1 MKTLYADATKER
13 LMGELDA
20 VVGQTEQLLKTV
32 AHAGNT
38 EAGAFKAS
46 VEQSIAV
53 ATDRL
58 AQIRADALNRAGIA
72 AKATDDYVHGNPWR
86 AVGIVAAAAAI
97 IGLLAGLVL
106 SRR

>member
-1 MKTLYADATKER
+1 MKTLEEHATKQR

-20 VVGQTEQLLKTV
+20 VVAQTEQLLDTV

-46 VEQSIAV
+46 AEHGIAV
-53 ATDRL
+53 AADRL
-58 AQIRADALNRAGIA
+58 AQIRADALHRAGIA

-86 AVGIVAAAAAI
+86 AVVVVAAAAAI
-97 IGLLAGLVL
+97 VGLLAGLVL

>member
-20 VVGQTEQLLKTV
+20 VVGQTEQLLQTV

-38 EAGAFKAS
+38 EARALKAS

-53 ATDRL
+53 ATERL
-58 AQIRADALNRAGIA
+58 AQIRADALDRAAIA

-86 AVGIVAAAAAI
+86 AVGIAAAAAAI
-97 IGLLAGLVL
+97 AGLLAGLLL

>member
-20 VVGQTEQLLKTV
+20 VVGQTEQLLKTA
-32 AHAGNT
+32 AHAGHA

-46 VEQSIAV
+46 VEQRIAV
-53 ATDRL
+53 ATERL
-58 AQIRADALNRAGIA
+58 AQIRADALQRAGITARA
-72 AKATDDYVHGNPWR
+72 ADDYVHGKPWQ
-86 AVGIVAAAAAI
+86 AVAIAAAAAAI
-97 IGLLAGLVL
+97 AGLLAGLLL

>member
-1 MKTLYADATKER
+1 MKTNYADATKER

-20 VVGQTEQLLKTV
+20 VVAQTEQLLETV

-38 EAGAFKAS
+38 EAGALKAG
-46 VEQSIAV
+46 VEQSIAA

-58 AQIRADALNRAGIA
+58 AQVRAAALERGGIA
-72 AKATDDYVHGNPWR
+72 AKATEDYVHGNPWR
-86 AVGIVAAAAAI
+86 AIGLVAAAAAI
-97 IGLLAGLVL
+97 AGLVAGLLL

>member
-1 MKTLYADATKER
+1 MKTIQADTTKER
-13 LMGELDA
+13 LKGELDA
-20 VVGQTEQLLKTV
+20 VVDQTEQLLRTV
-32 AHAGNT
+32 ALAGNT

-53 ATDRL
+53 AADRL

-86 AVGIVAAAAAI
+86 SIGTVAAVAAI
-97 IGLLAGLVL
+97 AGLLAGLLL

>member
-1 MKTLYADATKER
+1 MSTIQADTTKQR

-20 VVGQTEQLLKTV
+20 VVGETEQLLKTV
-32 AHAGNT
+32 AHVGNT
-38 EAGAFKAS
+38 EAGAFRAS

-53 ATDRL
+53 AADRL
-58 AQIRADALNRAGIA
+58 AQIRADALDRAGIA

-97 IGLLAGLVL
+97 VGLLAGLLL

>member
-1 MKTLYADATKER
+1 MNTLYADATKQR

-32 AHAGNT
+32 ARAGNT
-38 EAGAFKAS
+38 EAGAFRAS

-53 ATDRL
+53 ATERL
-58 AQIRADALNRAGIA
+58 AQIRAAALERAGIA
-72 AKATDDYVHGNPWR
+72 AKATDDYVHGKPWQ

-97 IGLLAGLVL
+97 AGFLAGLLL

>member
-38 EAGAFKAS
+38 EAGAFRAS

-53 ATDRL
+53 ATERL
-58 AQIRADALNRAGIA
+58 AQIRADALERAGIA

-97 IGLLAGLVL
+97 LGLLAGLVL